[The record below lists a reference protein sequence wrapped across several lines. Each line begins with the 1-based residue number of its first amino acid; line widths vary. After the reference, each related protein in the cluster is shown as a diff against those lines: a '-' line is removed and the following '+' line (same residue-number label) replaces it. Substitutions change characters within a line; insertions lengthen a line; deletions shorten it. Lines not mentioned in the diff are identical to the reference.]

1 MGRLKTP
8 ANLDGPAGCREVR
21 NRKGQDVVSA
31 CGSQLRWATA
41 VLTEFA
47 RPTRRRTLAY
57 SPARYHAEYD
67 GNDFAGCPKEVDIPT
82 ASIFGIYAEF
92 RSDRA
97 DVDGRCESEGTDL
110 LIPKAQDVRPNPDV
124 WRCPA
129 NPICQRLRPA
139 RAEPAWGNRTATRLL
154 TAGGAHQVK
163 ESVLESLR

>member
-8 ANLDGPAGCREVR
+8 ANPVRTAGCREEG
-21 NRKGQDVVSA
+21 NREGQDVVSA
-31 CGSQLRWATA
+31 CGSQLRWATQA
-41 VLTEFA
+41 PTEFA
-47 RPTRRRTLAY
+47 WPTRRRTLAY

-67 GNDFAGCPKEVDIPT
+67 GNDFAGCPKEAEIPT

-92 RSDRA
+92 RINRA
-97 DVDGRCESEGTDL
+97 DVDGRCKSEGTGL
-110 LIPKAQDVRPNPDV
+110 HKPKSTGCSPQP
-124 WRCPA
+124 RCLALPGKSH
-129 NPICQRLRPA
+129 CQRLRPA